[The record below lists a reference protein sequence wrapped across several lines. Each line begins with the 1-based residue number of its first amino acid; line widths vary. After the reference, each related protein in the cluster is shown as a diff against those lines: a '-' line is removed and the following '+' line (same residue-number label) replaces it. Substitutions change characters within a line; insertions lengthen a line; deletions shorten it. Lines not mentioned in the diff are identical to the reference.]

1 MTDHSI
7 SFPEMPSYHGFWQS
21 VYFEPIIGSGERIT
35 VGVLAVSNYGDA
47 KVVRAMRSELF
58 ECLYGINAPKIIN
71 MIDLVISS
79 IEIELTKFKTL
90 EQWVSPIEG
99 INLGQATLAC
109 DVDLNAILKQG
120 LRFTASLSA
129 LSIDAEREDADEV
142 QPKRYTSQ
150 FSSNI
155 KDQLELINPR
165 LTNCFNQK
173 IKIAGSDALTAYGFI
188 NDRYVTNFGLL
199 VPSRLSASMNI
210 IKAKI
215 YDIEALKKSNY
226 CLKPERFEIIIGTPS
241 FDDPTLSDATILRL
255 KNSLELV
262 EEIADK
268 DEINIFRAINP
279 ITAAQ
284 HVARYAA

>member
-1 MTDHSI
+1 MSDHI
-7 SFPEMPSYHGFWQS
+7 FTFPEMPAYKGYWQS

-35 VGVLAVSNYGDA
+35 VGVLAVGDFGDA

-79 IEIELTKFKTL
+79 IENELTKYKTL
-90 EQWVSPIEG
+90 EQWHSPIGG
-99 INLGQATLAC
+99 INLGKETLAC
-109 DVDLNAILKQG
+109 DVDLNAILRQG

-129 LSIDAEREDADEV
+129 LSIDAEREDSYEV

-155 KDQLELINPR
+155 KGQLKLIDPR
-165 LTNCFNQK
+165 LTNSFNLK
-173 IKIAGSDALTAYGFI
+173 IKISGSDALTTYGFM

-215 YDIEALKKSNY
+215 YDVEALKKSNY
-226 CLKPERFEIIIGTPS
+226 YLQPERFEIIIGTPS
-241 FDDPTLSDATILRL
+241 FDDPTLSDASILRL

-268 DEINIFRAINP
+268 DEINIFRATDP
-279 ITAAQ
+279 LSAAQ
-284 HVARYAA
+284 HVAKYAA